1 MKIRS
6 GSALA
11 LLVVIGLA
19 LTACTGYPSSTASP
33 TASPTSS
40 TPAPSPSTESP
51 TPTSTPTSASKPVP
65 PQVVGLTTHA
75 GAGSGEVSV
84 TWTQSSDADVMSY
97 IVYRALAPGG
107 TPTKIGTA
115 SRHDVTLFPAVP
127 FDDEVGAVGYY
138 RVGAVDS
145 AGQRGP
151 LSDEVC
157 GAAPG
162 QSC

>member
-1 MKIRS
+1 
-6 GSALA
+6 
-11 LLVVIGLA
+11 
-19 LTACTGYPSSTASP
+19 
-33 TASPTSS
+33 
-40 TPAPSPSTESP
+40 
-51 TPTSTPTSASKPVP
+51 
-65 PQVVGLTTHA
+65 
-75 GAGSGEVSV
+75 VSV
-84 TWTQSSDADVMSY
+84 TWTQSSDSDVVSY

-115 SRHDVTLFPAVP
+115 SRHDVTLFPSVP

-151 LSDEVC
+151 LSVEVC